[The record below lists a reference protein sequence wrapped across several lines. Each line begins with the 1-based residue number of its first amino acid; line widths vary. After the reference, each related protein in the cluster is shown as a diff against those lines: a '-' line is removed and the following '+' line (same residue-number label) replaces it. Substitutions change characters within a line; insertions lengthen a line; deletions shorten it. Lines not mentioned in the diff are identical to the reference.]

1 MNTAELKLELFRRI
15 DKLEAAALEAFY
27 HKVLALLQE
36 EGVYE
41 LSVSERRAIDAA
53 LEASEREEGYSSQD
67 VKEEA
72 QKRFP
77 KLRFK

>member
-15 DKLEAAALEAFY
+15 DKLEEAALEAFY